1 MFILHSPEDKKGVNN
16 DDFDDLL
23 GDEINLDDLDND
35 NEEEGEEGDGA
46 EVDEN
51 GKISIIYKKES
62 RVSRMD
68 ISASSKEDHRLMTRV
83 TKKEMTEHIRD
94 EFLRKMQ
101 KAVIKPFAIIKD
113 FPFKKKD
120 SDKDKEDKTNVDSG
134 FLLVVGR
141 LPKWK
146 NIMHQLD
153 ERPYI
158 IGECMLVKKGIYD
171 IGKIERPHIGLVIS
185 KKYKTIKTQEIR
197 DCFDPVKALMQ
208 NGAPY
213 VIYKEFPKRIG

>member
-1 MFILHSPEDKKGVNN
+1 MFILHSPDDKKGVTN

-23 GDEINLDDLDND
+23 GDDVNLDNLDSVESVED
-35 NEEEGEEGDGA
+35 GDDDA

-51 GKISIIYKKES
+51 NAAAFAKYKRNN
-62 RVSRMD
+62 RVSYMD
-68 ISASSKEDHRLMTRV
+68 ISASSKEDHRCMTRV

-94 EFLRKMQ
+94 EFLRYMRKP
-101 KAVIKPFAIIKD
+101 ITKPFAIVKD
-113 FPFKKKD
+113 FPFKKKSSD
-120 SDKDKEDKTNVDSG
+120 SDIENKNNVETG

-146 NIMHQLD
+146 NILHQID

-158 IGECMLVKKGIYD
+158 LGECMLVLKGKYD
-171 IGKIERPHIGLVIS
+171 IGDILRPHIGLVIS
-185 KKYKTIKTQEIR
+185 KKYKTIKPMEIR
-197 DCFDPVKALMQ
+197 DCFDPVKAVMQ